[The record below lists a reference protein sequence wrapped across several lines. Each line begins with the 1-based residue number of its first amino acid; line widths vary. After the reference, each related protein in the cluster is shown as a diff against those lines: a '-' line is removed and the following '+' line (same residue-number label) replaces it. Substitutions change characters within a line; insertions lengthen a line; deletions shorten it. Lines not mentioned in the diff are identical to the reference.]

1 MICVHCRVLRASDT
15 CTSTLESVPLLQT
28 ATYTFVFPNL
38 AKEYQRVMLPLLDL
52 CNHKGIGS
60 NTFVTKDVRS
70 QDYEMVATRPIK

>member
-1 MICVHCRVLRASDT
+1 MTQALV
-15 CTSTLESVPLLQT
+15 LLQT

-60 NTFVTKDVRS
+60 NSFVTKDVRT

>member
-1 MICVHCRVLRASDT
+1 MWQPHYAL
-15 CTSTLESVPLLQT
+15 LHLQT

-60 NTFVTKDVRS
+60 NTFVTKDAKS
-70 QDYEMVATRPIK
+70 QDYELVATRPIK

>member
-1 MICVHCRVLRASDT
+1 MLLATDT
-15 CTSTLESVPLLQT
+15 CASVTQALVLLQT

-60 NTFVTKDVRS
+60 NSFVTKDVRT

>member
-1 MICVHCRVLRASDT
+1 MSMCQNLQTRVPASDKF
-15 CTSTLESVPLLQT
+15 LLLLQT